1 MSLCIDK
8 RSEESIK
15 SGAKNKGYFALLGIP
30 DMIAAEAQYHR
41 TCYRKSLKV
50 NYKQQRLSSFYSD
63 AENKTY

>member
-41 TCYRKSLKV
+41 TFYRK
-50 NYKQQRLSSFYSD
+50 
-63 AENKTY
+63 